1 MARYKGMFERYLEAA
16 ERTGDIMLRYIYQKD
31 MMKQNWLSSEEHNRI
46 VQEAADLALSRIS
59 GTVDASEVFDAID
72 GLNEKIN
79 SLGRP

>member
-16 ERTGDIMLRYIYQKD
+16 ERTGDIMLRYIYQKE

-59 GTVDASEVFDAID
+59 LTVDASEVFDAID
-72 GLNEKIN
+72 GLNEKID
-79 SLGRP
+79 SLNRP

>member
-1 MARYKGMFERYLEAA
+1 MAQYKGVMERFLEAS

-72 GLNEKIN
+72 GLNEKIK

>member
-1 MARYKGMFERYLEAA
+1 MARYKGVMARFLDAS
-16 ERTGDIMLRYIYQKD
+16 ERTGDIMLRYIYQKE

-59 GTVDASEVFDAID
+59 LTVDASEVFDAVD

>member
-16 ERTGDIMLRYIYQKD
+16 ERTGDIMLRYIYQKE

-59 GTVDASEVFDAID
+59 LTVDASEVFDAID
-72 GLNEKIN
+72 GLNKKID